1 MVKVPKQ
8 MKRYCAKCKKH
19 TTQKVSS
26 SKNRGR
32 NAARPLSKGSK
43 VRVRARGER
52 RGAGNQGKYSKPTK
66 PKMSGKK
73 LTKKT
78 DFRYKCSVCNKTS
91 MQSKG
96 LRAKKVEFI

>member
-8 MKRYCAKCKKH
+8 TKRYCPKCKVH
-19 TTQKVSS
+19 TDQKITL

-32 NAARPLSKGSK
+32 NASRPLSKGSK
-43 VRVRARGER
+43 VRVQLRGQR

-73 LTKKT
+73 LTKKS
-78 DFRYKCSVCNKTS
+78 DFRYKCSKCNKTS
-91 MQSKG
+91 MQSQGK
-96 LRAKKVEFI
+96 RAKKIEFV